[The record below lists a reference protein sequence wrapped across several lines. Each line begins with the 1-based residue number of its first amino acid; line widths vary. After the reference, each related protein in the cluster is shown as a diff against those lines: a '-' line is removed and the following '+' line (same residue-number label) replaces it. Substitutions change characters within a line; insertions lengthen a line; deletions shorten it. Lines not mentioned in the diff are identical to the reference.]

1 MATTT
6 NTTIE
11 LQAALDKAKSVK
23 NINRDID
30 KIKGQLKPL
39 ELQVQPNAKA
49 LQDFGSIKKEL
60 ENLFR
65 KISLSISSQMSDGL
79 KEAEST
85 TDSSLSNMLGIWGA
99 FGAAVEKVLSPDSLF
114 SGFSS
119 LADVISSL
127 HDTTKGALGSLGTI
141 GLGAGLFA
149 GLKNTGKRRASARIS
164 IA

>member
-30 KIKGQLKPL
+30 KIKGQIKPL

-49 LQDFGSIKKEL
+49 LQDFGSMKKEL

-65 KISLSISSQMSDGL
+65 KISLTISSQMSDGL
-79 KEAEST
+79 KDT
-85 TDSSLSNMLGIWGA
+85 
-99 FGAAVEKVLSPDSLF
+99 
-114 SGFSS
+114 
-119 LADVISSL
+119 VI
-127 HDTTKGALGSLGTI
+127 A
-141 GLGAGLFA
+141 
-149 GLKNTGKRRASARIS
+149 
-164 IA
+164 

>member
-30 KIKGQLKPL
+30 KIKGQIKPL

-49 LQDFGSIKKEL
+49 LQDFGSMKKEL

-99 FGAAVEKVLSPDSLF
+99 FGAAVEKVLSSDSIV
-114 SGFSS
+114 SGFNS
-119 LADVISSL
+119 LTGVISSL
-127 HDTTKGALGSLGTI
+127 HDITKDTLGSLGAV